1 MQYPLISEYMAAIRD
16 AHDNLDQLSHLV
28 PVMDK
33 YGEPYRSGGAFA
45 VVFRMQDEQTGKCY
59 ALKCFTEEQEGR
71 AEAYRQI
78 AEELEFVD
86 SSYVTSVKYLENE
99 LFVDSSCD
107 DDEFPVLLMDWVE
120 GDTMEAYI
128 AAHHG
133 DSHAMSMLCYRFCKL
148 AAWLSSQ
155 PFAHGDIKP
164 DNIMV
169 RPDGTL
175 TLVDY
180 DGMFVPAMKGQP
192 SPTIGTKDFSHPL
205 RTINDFDETIDDFA
219 LASIALSLK
228 AISLDA
234 SLLEQYGA
242 PDRLLFSATD
252 YLNLSTSTAFAAL
265 QSLLADED
273 MQTLLS
279 MFLLANAKKDL
290 SMCSFRLF
298 SVQKPKEEEVW
309 STEVTKEDLENVVE
323 DEFGVKY
330 SKDWKRLLRAPKEL
344 RGEYAIREG
353 VKAIGDNAFY
363 NCNKLMKKTILIA
376 CLGLV
381 SLGLQAQSISLAGE
395 WNVELGKSGSAFAKG
410 KRASQG
416 EVKRAILPGTID
428 TNHLGFAPKDT
439 METTHLTRLYAY
451 KGAAR
456 YSRTINIP
464 KDWKKKPVEL
474 FLERTRPT
482 WVYVD
487 GELVDS
493 CNFISTPQR
502 YLLPKK
508 VKPGKHLLEIVV
520 DNGRGVPDQVYGSSH
535 AYTEDT
541 QTNWNGIIGE
551 IRLEVKSE
559 ERRVKKQRS
568 ASEGKANSNVLP
580 DFAKDFHIEGAHFY
594 ANGHRI
600 FLRGK
605 HDAAVWPLTGHVEMS
620 VEGWMKYLGTCKEY
634 GINHVRFHSWCPP
647 EAAFVA
653 ADSLGIYLQPEL
665 PFWGSF
671 DKKDERLMAFLHQEG
686 ENILREYGHHPSF
699 RMMALGN
706 ELWGD
711 IDKMKEFVDD
721 FRKIA
726 PDKYYTFG
734 SNYYLGYQG
743 IKEGMDYF
751 TTCRIGGEGWGKY
764 NTHTRGSFSFADAY
778 DGGMINH
785 FHPNSTMNFDEA
797 CDKAGIP
804 IISHETG
811 QFQTY
816 PDYRE
821 MKKYTGVLHPYNFE
835 VFRRRLAAAGMLS
848 QADDF
853 HKASGLWS
861 VKLYKADIE
870 MDLRTRNMAGFQLLD
885 IQDYPGQGSAFVGIL
900 DAFMESKGITTPEEW
915 RQWCSP
921 VVPLLEMKK
930 FCFVDGEK
938 IQAKVKVANYGG
950 SSLKGKKLKWHLVA
964 ENGLFCMDDGTFS
977 TKDGEVRK
985 NVGGLM
991 AEDEGVLNIFSYDEG
1006 LVEVG
1011 ELNGVFHVQK
1021 PTKLLLTLNI
1031 EGAEARNSYELW
1043 VYPKKALEKKGIIIA
1058 RDLNQE
1064 VVKVLEKGGKVLWMP
1079 TASSHFV
1086 AADDTLSQAE
1096 NATPYT
1102 VGGLFQTDYWNY
1114 RMFKT
1119 ICENNKK
1126 KVSPGTLGI
1135 LTNPNHPIFKGFPTE
1150 MHTNWQWF
1158 PVIKESH
1165 PLVLDNFAKDYR
1177 PIVQVIDNIERNHK
1191 LGLVMEWKVG
1201 AGKLLVCMSD
1211 LEKAAK
1217 YPEGKAFYQSVID
1230 YMRSV
1235 DFNPQVEM
1243 TASDLLKTLKE
1254 EPRKVSL
1261 KELNNISQY

>member
-1 MQYPLISEYMAAIRD
+1 
-16 AHDNLDQLSHLV
+16 
-28 PVMDK
+28 
-33 YGEPYRSGGAFA
+33 
-45 VVFRMQDEQTGKCY
+45 
-59 ALKCFTEEQEGR
+59 
-71 AEAYRQI
+71 
-78 AEELEFVD
+78 
-86 SSYVTSVKYLENE
+86 
-99 LFVDSSCD
+99 
-107 DDEFPVLLMDWVE
+107 
-120 GDTMEAYI
+120 
-128 AAHHG
+128 
-133 DSHAMSMLCYRFCKL
+133 
-148 AAWLSSQ
+148 
-155 PFAHGDIKP
+155 
-164 DNIMV
+164 
-169 RPDGTL
+169 
-175 TLVDY
+175 
-180 DGMFVPAMKGQP
+180 
-192 SPTIGTKDFSHPL
+192 
-205 RTINDFDETIDDFA
+205 
-219 LASIALSLK
+219 
-228 AISLDA
+228 
-234 SLLEQYGA
+234 
-242 PDRLLFSATD
+242 
-252 YLNLSTSTAFAAL
+252 
-265 QSLLADED
+265 
-273 MQTLLS
+273 
-279 MFLLANAKKDL
+279 
-290 SMCSFRLF
+290 
-298 SVQKPKEEEVW
+298 
-309 STEVTKEDLENVVE
+309 
-323 DEFGVKY
+323 
-330 SKDWKRLLRAPKEL
+330 
-344 RGEYAIREG
+344 
-353 VKAIGDNAFY
+353 
-363 NCNKLMKKTILIA
+363 MKKSILIA

-395 WNVELGKSGSAFAKG
+395 WNVELGKSGSAFAKS
-410 KRASQG
+410 KHASQG

-456 YSRTINIP
+456 YSKTINIP

-520 DNGRGVPDQVYGSSH
+520 DNGSGVPDQVYGSSH

-559 ERRVKKQRS
+559 ERRVK
-568 ASEGKANSNVLP
+568 NSNVLP

-921 VVPLLEMKK
+921 VVPLLEVEK
-930 FCFVDGEK
+930 FCFEEGEK

-950 SSLKGKKLKWHLVA
+950 SSLYGKKLKWKIGDA
-964 ENGLFCMDDGTFS
+964 
-977 TKDGEVRK
+977 
-985 NVGGLM
+985 
-991 AEDEGVLNIFSYDEG
+991 EGVMNIFTYDEG
-1006 LVEVG
+1006 LIDVG
-1011 ELNGVFHVQK
+1011 VLDERISVDK
-1021 PTKLLLTLNI
+1021 PTKLNVSLNI
-1031 EGAEARNSYELW
+1031 EGTEARNSYELW

-1058 RDLNQE
+1058 KDLNQE
-1064 VVKVLEKGGKVLWMP
+1064 VVKVLEKGAKVLWMP
-1079 TASSHFV
+1079 T
-1086 AADDTLSQAE
+1086 D

-1135 LTNPNHPIFKGFPTE
+1135 LTNPEHPIFKGFPTE

-1165 PLVLDNFAKDYR
+1165 PLVLDNFSKDYR

-1230 YMRSV
+1230 YMRSAS
-1235 DFNPQVEM
+1235 FNPSAEITV
-1243 TASDLLKTLKE
+1243 DGLKKKLAEK
-1254 EPRKVSL
+1254 PRQVSL

>member
-1 MQYPLISEYMAAIRD
+1 MRKI
-16 AHDNLDQLSHLV
+16 V
-28 PVMDK
+28 
-33 YGEPYRSGGAFA
+33 
-45 VVFRMQDEQTGKCY
+45 
-59 ALKCFTEEQEGR
+59 
-71 AEAYRQI
+71 
-78 AEELEFVD
+78 
-86 SSYVTSVKYLENE
+86 
-99 LFVDSSCD
+99 
-107 DDEFPVLLMDWVE
+107 
-120 GDTMEAYI
+120 
-128 AAHHG
+128 
-133 DSHAMSMLCYRFCKL
+133 
-148 AAWLSSQ
+148 
-155 PFAHGDIKP
+155 
-164 DNIMV
+164 
-169 RPDGTL
+169 
-175 TLVDY
+175 
-180 DGMFVPAMKGQP
+180 
-192 SPTIGTKDFSHPL
+192 
-205 RTINDFDETIDDFA
+205 
-219 LASIALSLK
+219 
-228 AISLDA
+228 
-234 SLLEQYGA
+234 
-242 PDRLLFSATD
+242 
-252 YLNLSTSTAFAAL
+252 
-265 QSLLADED
+265 
-273 MQTLLS
+273 
-279 MFLLANAKKDL
+279 
-290 SMCSFRLF
+290 
-298 SVQKPKEEEVW
+298 
-309 STEVTKEDLENVVE
+309 
-323 DEFGVKY
+323 
-330 SKDWKRLLRAPKEL
+330 
-344 RGEYAIREG
+344 
-353 VKAIGDNAFY
+353 
-363 NCNKLMKKTILIA
+363 LIA
-376 CLGLV
+376 
-381 SLGLQAQSISLAGE
+381 SLGLMSLSMQAQSISLAGE
-395 WNVELGKSGSAFAKG
+395 WQVELGESKSAFAKG
-410 KRASQG
+410 KRMVTDA
-416 EVKRAILPGTID
+416 VKRAILPGTID

-439 METTHLTRLYAY
+439 VETTHLTRLYAY

-464 KDWKKKPVEL
+464 KDWKKPVEL

-508 VKPGKHLLEIVV
+508 VKPGKHFLEIVV
-520 DNGRGVPDQVYGSSH
+520 DNGRGVPEQVYGSSH

-541 QTNWNGIIGE
+541 QTNWNGIIGRIE
-551 IRLEVKSE
+551 LQLASFTDCKSTE
-559 ERRVKKQRS
+559 TLAGAISSRS
-568 ASEGKANSNVLP
+568 VVSPSALQMP
-580 DFAKDFHIEGAHFY
+580 DFAKDFHIKGAHFY

-797 CDKAGIP
+797 CDSCAKPQSWQKPDASRKQAAGIP

-900 DAFMESKGITTPEEW
+900 DAFMESKGITMPEEW

-930 FCFVDGEK
+930 FCFEDGEK
-938 IQAKVKVANYGG
+938 ILAKVKVANYGG
-950 SSLKGKKLKWHLVA
+950 SSLYGKKLKWKIGDA
-964 ENGLFCMDDGTFS
+964 
-977 TKDGEVRK
+977 
-985 NVGGLM
+985 
-991 AEDEGVLNIFSYDEG
+991 EGVMNIFTYDEG
-1006 LVEVG
+1006 LIDVG
-1011 ELNGVFHVQK
+1011 VLDEEISVDK
-1021 PTKLLLTLNI
+1021 PTKLSVSLNI
-1031 EGAEARNSYELW
+1031 EGTEARNSYELW
-1043 VYPKKALEKKGIIIA
+1043 AYPKKALEKKGVIIA
-1058 RDLNQE
+1058 RDLDQE
-1064 VVKVLEKGGKVLWMP
+1064 VVKALKKGGKVLWMP

-1086 AADDTLSQAE
+1086 AADDTLSQAD

-1135 LTNPNHPIFKGFPTE
+1135 LTNPEHPIFKGFPTE

-1211 LEKAAK
+1211 LEKAAQ

-1230 YMRSV
+1230 YMRSA
-1235 DFNPQVEM
+1235 DFNPSAEITVDE
-1243 TASDLLKTLKE
+1243 LKKKLAEK
-1254 EPRKVSL
+1254 PHQVSL

>member
-1 MQYPLISEYMAAIRD
+1 MRRI
-16 AHDNLDQLSHLV
+16 V
-28 PVMDK
+28 
-33 YGEPYRSGGAFA
+33 
-45 VVFRMQDEQTGKCY
+45 
-59 ALKCFTEEQEGR
+59 
-71 AEAYRQI
+71 
-78 AEELEFVD
+78 
-86 SSYVTSVKYLENE
+86 
-99 LFVDSSCD
+99 
-107 DDEFPVLLMDWVE
+107 
-120 GDTMEAYI
+120 
-128 AAHHG
+128 
-133 DSHAMSMLCYRFCKL
+133 
-148 AAWLSSQ
+148 
-155 PFAHGDIKP
+155 
-164 DNIMV
+164 
-169 RPDGTL
+169 
-175 TLVDY
+175 
-180 DGMFVPAMKGQP
+180 
-192 SPTIGTKDFSHPL
+192 
-205 RTINDFDETIDDFA
+205 
-219 LASIALSLK
+219 
-228 AISLDA
+228 
-234 SLLEQYGA
+234 
-242 PDRLLFSATD
+242 
-252 YLNLSTSTAFAAL
+252 
-265 QSLLADED
+265 
-273 MQTLLS
+273 
-279 MFLLANAKKDL
+279 
-290 SMCSFRLF
+290 
-298 SVQKPKEEEVW
+298 
-309 STEVTKEDLENVVE
+309 
-323 DEFGVKY
+323 
-330 SKDWKRLLRAPKEL
+330 
-344 RGEYAIREG
+344 
-353 VKAIGDNAFY
+353 
-363 NCNKLMKKTILIA
+363 LIA
-376 CLGLV
+376 
-381 SLGLQAQSISLAGE
+381 SLGLMSLSMQAQSISLAGE
-395 WNVELGKSGSAFAKG
+395 WQVELGESKSAFARG
-410 KRASQG
+410 KRVVTDAA
-416 EVKRAILPGTID
+416 KRAILPGTID

-464 KDWKKKPVEL
+464 KNWKKKPVEL

-520 DNGRGVPDQVYGSSH
+520 DNGKGVPDQVYGSSH

-541 QTNWNGIIGE
+541 QTNWNGIIGRIE
-551 IRLEVKSE
+551 LQLASSIEMQAGAIPS
-559 ERRVKKQRS
+559 RS
-568 ASEGKANSNVLP
+568 VASSTALQMP

-594 ANGHRI
+594 ANGHRV

-751 TTCRIGGEGWGKY
+751 TTCRIGGEEWGKY

-835 VFRRRLAAAGMLS
+835 VFRRRLAAVGMLS

-921 VVPLLEMKK
+921 VVPLLEMEK
-930 FCFVDGEK
+930 FCFEDGEK

-950 SSLKGKKLKWHLVA
+950 SSLYGKKLKWKIGDA
-964 ENGLFCMDDGTFS
+964 
-977 TKDGEVRK
+977 
-985 NVGGLM
+985 
-991 AEDEGVLNIFSYDEG
+991 EGVMNIFTYDEG
-1006 LVEVG
+1006 LIDVG
-1011 ELNGVFHVQK
+1011 ILDEEISVDK

-1031 EGAEARNSYELW
+1031 EGTEARNSYELW
-1043 VYPKKALEKKGIIIA
+1043 VYPKKALEKKGVIIA
-1058 RDLNQE
+1058 KNLNQE
-1064 VVKVLEKGGKVLWMP
+1064 VVKALEKGGKVLWMP
-1079 TASSHFV
+1079 T
-1086 AADDTLSQAE
+1086 D

-1119 ICENNKK
+1119 ICANNKK

-1135 LTNPNHPIFKGFPTE
+1135 LTNPKHPIFKGFPTE

-1191 LGLVMEWKVG
+1191 LVLVMEWKVG

-1211 LEKAAK
+1211 LEKAAQ

-1230 YMRSV
+1230 YMRSA
-1235 DFNPQVEM
+1235 DFNPSSEISVDELKKKLVE
-1243 TASDLLKTLKE
+1243 K
-1254 EPRKVSL
+1254 PRQVSL

>member
-1 MQYPLISEYMAAIRD
+1 
-16 AHDNLDQLSHLV
+16 
-28 PVMDK
+28 
-33 YGEPYRSGGAFA
+33 
-45 VVFRMQDEQTGKCY
+45 
-59 ALKCFTEEQEGR
+59 
-71 AEAYRQI
+71 
-78 AEELEFVD
+78 
-86 SSYVTSVKYLENE
+86 
-99 LFVDSSCD
+99 
-107 DDEFPVLLMDWVE
+107 
-120 GDTMEAYI
+120 
-128 AAHHG
+128 
-133 DSHAMSMLCYRFCKL
+133 
-148 AAWLSSQ
+148 
-155 PFAHGDIKP
+155 
-164 DNIMV
+164 
-169 RPDGTL
+169 
-175 TLVDY
+175 
-180 DGMFVPAMKGQP
+180 
-192 SPTIGTKDFSHPL
+192 
-205 RTINDFDETIDDFA
+205 
-219 LASIALSLK
+219 
-228 AISLDA
+228 
-234 SLLEQYGA
+234 
-242 PDRLLFSATD
+242 
-252 YLNLSTSTAFAAL
+252 
-265 QSLLADED
+265 
-273 MQTLLS
+273 
-279 MFLLANAKKDL
+279 
-290 SMCSFRLF
+290 
-298 SVQKPKEEEVW
+298 
-309 STEVTKEDLENVVE
+309 
-323 DEFGVKY
+323 
-330 SKDWKRLLRAPKEL
+330 
-344 RGEYAIREG
+344 
-353 VKAIGDNAFY
+353 
-363 NCNKLMKKTILIA
+363 MKKTILIA

-395 WNVELGKSGSAFAKG
+395 WNVELGKSGSAFAKS

-428 TNHLGFAPKDT
+428 TNHLGFATKDT

-559 ERRVKKQRS
+559 ERGVKKQRS
-568 ASEGKANSNVLP
+568 VSEGKANSNVLP
-580 DFAKDFHIEGAHFY
+580 DFAKDFHIEGTHFY

-605 HDAAVWPLTGHVEMS
+605 HDAAVCSLTGHVEMS

-930 FCFVDGEK
+930 FCFEDGEK

-950 SSLKGKKLKWHLVA
+950 SSLYGKKLKWKIGDA
-964 ENGLFCMDDGTFS
+964 
-977 TKDGEVRK
+977 
-985 NVGGLM
+985 
-991 AEDEGVLNIFSYDEG
+991 EGVMNIFTYDEG
-1006 LVEVG
+1006 LIDVG
-1011 ELNGVFHVQK
+1011 VLDEEISADK
-1021 PTKLLLTLNI
+1021 PTKLNVSLNI
-1031 EGAEARNSYELW
+1031 EETEARNSYEFW
-1043 VYPKKALEKKGIIIA
+1043 VYPKKALEKKGVIIA
-1058 RDLNQE
+1058 KDLNE
-1064 VVKVLEKGGKVLWMP
+1064 KVVKVLEHGGKVLWMP

-1086 AADDTLSQAE
+1086 AADDTLLQAD

-1135 LTNPNHPIFKGFPTE
+1135 LTNPEHPIFKGFPTE

-1211 LEKAAK
+1211 LVKAAK
-1217 YPEGKAFYQSVID
+1217 YPEGKAFYQSVIY
-1230 YMRSV
+1230 YMRSA
-1235 DFNPQVEM
+1235 DFNPSAEITVDE
-1243 TASDLLKTLKE
+1243 LKKKLAEK
-1254 EPRKVSL
+1254 PRQVSL

>member
-1 MQYPLISEYMAAIRD
+1 MR
-16 AHDNLDQLSHLV
+16 
-28 PVMDK
+28 
-33 YGEPYRSGGAFA
+33 
-45 VVFRMQDEQTGKCY
+45 
-59 ALKCFTEEQEGR
+59 
-71 AEAYRQI
+71 
-78 AEELEFVD
+78 
-86 SSYVTSVKYLENE
+86 
-99 LFVDSSCD
+99 
-107 DDEFPVLLMDWVE
+107 
-120 GDTMEAYI
+120 
-128 AAHHG
+128 
-133 DSHAMSMLCYRFCKL
+133 
-148 AAWLSSQ
+148 
-155 PFAHGDIKP
+155 
-164 DNIMV
+164 
-169 RPDGTL
+169 
-175 TLVDY
+175 
-180 DGMFVPAMKGQP
+180 
-192 SPTIGTKDFSHPL
+192 TK
-205 RTINDFDETIDDFA
+205 
-219 LASIALSLK
+219 
-228 AISLDA
+228 
-234 SLLEQYGA
+234 
-242 PDRLLFSATD
+242 
-252 YLNLSTSTAFAAL
+252 
-265 QSLLADED
+265 
-273 MQTLLS
+273 
-279 MFLLANAKKDL
+279 
-290 SMCSFRLF
+290 
-298 SVQKPKEEEVW
+298 
-309 STEVTKEDLENVVE
+309 
-323 DEFGVKY
+323 
-330 SKDWKRLLRAPKEL
+330 
-344 RGEYAIREG
+344 
-353 VKAIGDNAFY
+353 
-363 NCNKLMKKTILIA
+363 ILIA
-376 CLGLV
+376 CLGLI
-381 SLGLQAQSISLAGE
+381 SLGMQAQTNGVGQSLSLAGE
-395 WNVELGKSGSAFAKG
+395 WKVMLGDVK
-410 KRASQG
+410 
-416 EVKRAILPGTID
+416 EVKRAMLPGTID
-428 TNHLGFAPKDT
+428 TNHLGFAPSDT
-439 METTHLTRLYAY
+439 TETTHLTRLYAY
-451 KGAAR
+451 KGKATYFR
-456 YSRTINIP
+456 IIEIP
-464 KDWKKKPVEL
+464 RQWKKGAVEL
-474 FLERTRPT
+474 FLERTKPT
-482 WVYVD
+482 WVYLD
-487 GELVDS
+487 GKLVDS

-502 YLLPKK
+502 YILPKMK
-508 VKPGKHLLEIVV
+508 SGKHQLEIVV
-520 DNGRGVPDQVYGSSH
+520 DNSRGVPEQVYGSSH

-551 IRLEVKSE
+551 ILLEVKSE
-559 ERRVKKQRS
+559 ERRADKVK
-568 ASEGKANSNVLP
+568 SEERRVKNSNVISPASVQTYTGTVLP
-580 DFAKDFHIEGAHFY
+580 CFKDFHIEGAHFY
-594 ANGHRI
+594 ANGHPV

-605 HDAAVWPLTGHVEMS
+605 HDAAVWSLTGHVDMT

-671 DKKDERLMAFLHQEG
+671 DDKDETLMKFLHQEG

-711 IDKMKEFVDD
+711 IGKMKEFVDD

-821 MKKYTGVLHPYNFE
+821 IKKYTGVLHPYNFE

-921 VVPLLEMKK
+921 VVPLLEMEK
-930 FCFVDGEK
+930 FCFEDGEK

-950 SSLKGKKLKWHLVA
+950 TSLYGKKLMWKIGDA
-964 ENGLFCMDDGTFS
+964 
-977 TKDGEVRK
+977 
-985 NVGGLM
+985 
-991 AEDEGVLNIFSYDEG
+991 EGVMNIFTYDEG
-1006 LVEVG
+1006 LIDVG
-1011 ELNGVFHVQK
+1011 ILDEEISADKPAKLNVS
-1021 PTKLLLTLNI
+1021 LNI
-1031 EGAEARNSYELW
+1031 EGTEARNSYELW

-1079 TASSHFV
+1079 DS
-1086 AADDTLSQAE
+1086 L
-1096 NATPYT
+1096 PYT

-1126 KVSPGTLGI
+1126 KASPGTLGI
-1135 LTNPNHPIFKGFPTE
+1135 LTNPEHPIFKGFPTE

-1177 PIVQVIDNIERNHK
+1177 PVVQVIDNIERNHK

-1211 LEKAAK
+1211 LEKASK

-1230 YMRSV
+1230 YMRSA
-1235 DFNPQVEM
+1235 DFNPSAEITVDE
-1243 TASDLLKTLKE
+1243 LKQKLAEK
-1254 EPRKVSL
+1254 PHQVSL

>member
-1 MQYPLISEYMAAIRD
+1 MRRI
-16 AHDNLDQLSHLV
+16 
-28 PVMDK
+28 
-33 YGEPYRSGGAFA
+33 
-45 VVFRMQDEQTGKCY
+45 VF
-59 ALKCFTEEQEGR
+59 
-71 AEAYRQI
+71 I
-78 AEELEFVD
+78 A
-86 SSYVTSVKYLENE
+86 
-99 LFVDSSCD
+99 
-107 DDEFPVLLMDWVE
+107 
-120 GDTMEAYI
+120 
-128 AAHHG
+128 
-133 DSHAMSMLCYRFCKL
+133 
-148 AAWLSSQ
+148 
-155 PFAHGDIKP
+155 
-164 DNIMV
+164 
-169 RPDGTL
+169 
-175 TLVDY
+175 
-180 DGMFVPAMKGQP
+180 
-192 SPTIGTKDFSHPL
+192 
-205 RTINDFDETIDDFA
+205 
-219 LASIALSLK
+219 
-228 AISLDA
+228 
-234 SLLEQYGA
+234 
-242 PDRLLFSATD
+242 
-252 YLNLSTSTAFAAL
+252 
-265 QSLLADED
+265 
-273 MQTLLS
+273 
-279 MFLLANAKKDL
+279 
-290 SMCSFRLF
+290 
-298 SVQKPKEEEVW
+298 
-309 STEVTKEDLENVVE
+309 
-323 DEFGVKY
+323 
-330 SKDWKRLLRAPKEL
+330 
-344 RGEYAIREG
+344 
-353 VKAIGDNAFY
+353 
-363 NCNKLMKKTILIA
+363 
-376 CLGLV
+376 
-381 SLGLQAQSISLAGE
+381 SLGLMSLSMQAQSISLAGE
-395 WNVELGKSGSAFAKG
+395 WQVELGESKSAFAKG
-410 KRASQG
+410 KRMVTDAA
-416 EVKRAILPGTID
+416 KRAILPGTID

-464 KDWKKKPVEL
+464 KNWKKKPVEL

-520 DNGRGVPDQVYGSSH
+520 DNGRGVPEQVYGSSH

-541 QTNWNGIIGE
+541 QTNWNGIIGRIE
-551 IRLEVKSE
+551 LQLASSVEG
-559 ERRVKKQRS
+559 RS
-568 ASEGKANSNVLP
+568 AEIPAGVIPSRSVASPTTLQMP
-580 DFAKDFHIEGAHFY
+580 DFAKDFHIEGAHFF

-605 HDAAVWPLTGHVEMS
+605 HDAAVWPLTGHVDMS
-620 VEGWMKYLGTCKEY
+620 VEGWMKYLGTCKGY

-734 SNYYLGYQG
+734 SNYYLGYLG

-751 TTCRIGGEGWGKY
+751 TTCRIGGEEWGKY

-921 VVPLLEMKK
+921 VVPLLEVEK
-930 FCFVDGEK
+930 FCFEDGEK

-950 SSLKGKKLKWHLVA
+950 SSLYGKKLKWKIGDA
-964 ENGLFCMDDGTFS
+964 
-977 TKDGEVRK
+977 
-985 NVGGLM
+985 
-991 AEDEGVLNIFSYDEG
+991 EGVMNIFTYDEG
-1006 LVEVG
+1006 LVDVG
-1011 ELNGVFHVQK
+1011 VLDEAISVDE
-1021 PTKLLLTLNI
+1021 PTKLLFTLNI
-1031 EGAEARNSYELW
+1031 EGTEARNSYELW
-1043 VYPKKALEKKGIIIA
+1043 IYPKKALEKKGVIIA
-1058 RDLNQE
+1058 KDLNQE

-1079 TASSHFV
+1079 T
-1086 AADDTLSQAE
+1086 D

-1135 LTNPNHPIFKGFPTE
+1135 LTNPEHPIFKGFPTE

-1211 LEKAAK
+1211 LEKAAQ

-1230 YMRSV
+1230 YMRSA
-1235 DFNPQVEM
+1235 DFNPFSEITVDE
-1243 TASDLLKTLKE
+1243 LKKKLAEK
-1254 EPRKVSL
+1254 PRQVSL

>member
-1 MQYPLISEYMAAIRD
+1 
-16 AHDNLDQLSHLV
+16 
-28 PVMDK
+28 
-33 YGEPYRSGGAFA
+33 
-45 VVFRMQDEQTGKCY
+45 
-59 ALKCFTEEQEGR
+59 
-71 AEAYRQI
+71 
-78 AEELEFVD
+78 
-86 SSYVTSVKYLENE
+86 
-99 LFVDSSCD
+99 
-107 DDEFPVLLMDWVE
+107 
-120 GDTMEAYI
+120 
-128 AAHHG
+128 
-133 DSHAMSMLCYRFCKL
+133 
-148 AAWLSSQ
+148 
-155 PFAHGDIKP
+155 
-164 DNIMV
+164 
-169 RPDGTL
+169 
-175 TLVDY
+175 
-180 DGMFVPAMKGQP
+180 
-192 SPTIGTKDFSHPL
+192 
-205 RTINDFDETIDDFA
+205 
-219 LASIALSLK
+219 
-228 AISLDA
+228 
-234 SLLEQYGA
+234 
-242 PDRLLFSATD
+242 
-252 YLNLSTSTAFAAL
+252 
-265 QSLLADED
+265 
-273 MQTLLS
+273 
-279 MFLLANAKKDL
+279 
-290 SMCSFRLF
+290 
-298 SVQKPKEEEVW
+298 
-309 STEVTKEDLENVVE
+309 
-323 DEFGVKY
+323 
-330 SKDWKRLLRAPKEL
+330 
-344 RGEYAIREG
+344 
-353 VKAIGDNAFY
+353 
-363 NCNKLMKKTILIA
+363 MKKSILIV
-376 CLGLV
+376 CLGLM

-395 WNVELGKSGSAFAKG
+395 WNVELGKSGSAFAKS

-464 KDWKKKPVEL
+464 KDWKKKSVEL
-474 FLERTRPT
+474 FLERTRPA

-520 DNGRGVPDQVYGSSH
+520 DNGKGVPDQVYGSSH

-541 QTNWNGIIGE
+541 QTNWNGIIGRIE
-551 IRLEVKSE
+551 LQLASSVESKYAETLTGAIPS
-559 ERRVKKQRS
+559 RS
-568 ASEGKANSNVLP
+568 VASPSALQMP

-620 VEGWMKYLGTCKEY
+620 VEGWMKYFGTCKEY

-821 MKKYTGVLHPYNFE
+821 IKKYTGVLHPYNFE

-848 QADDF
+848 QADNF

-930 FCFVDGEK
+930 FCFEDGEK

-950 SSLKGKKLKWHLVA
+950 TSLYGKKLMWKIGDA
-964 ENGLFCMDDGTFS
+964 
-977 TKDGEVRK
+977 
-985 NVGGLM
+985 
-991 AEDEGVLNIFSYDEG
+991 EGVMNIFTYDEG
-1006 LVEVG
+1006 LIDVG
-1011 ELNGVFHVQK
+1011 ILDEEISADKPAKLNVS
-1021 PTKLLLTLNI
+1021 LNI
-1031 EGAEARNSYELW
+1031 EGTEARNSYELW

-1079 TASSHFV
+1079 DS
-1086 AADDTLSQAE
+1086 L
-1096 NATPYT
+1096 PYT

-1135 LTNPNHPIFKGFPTE
+1135 LTNPEHPIFKGFPTE

-1230 YMRSV
+1230 YMRSA
-1235 DFNPQVEM
+1235 DFNPSAEITVDE
-1243 TASDLLKTLKE
+1243 LKKKLAEK
-1254 EPRKVSL
+1254 PRQVSL

>member
-1 MQYPLISEYMAAIRD
+1 
-16 AHDNLDQLSHLV
+16 
-28 PVMDK
+28 
-33 YGEPYRSGGAFA
+33 
-45 VVFRMQDEQTGKCY
+45 
-59 ALKCFTEEQEGR
+59 
-71 AEAYRQI
+71 
-78 AEELEFVD
+78 
-86 SSYVTSVKYLENE
+86 
-99 LFVDSSCD
+99 
-107 DDEFPVLLMDWVE
+107 
-120 GDTMEAYI
+120 
-128 AAHHG
+128 
-133 DSHAMSMLCYRFCKL
+133 
-148 AAWLSSQ
+148 
-155 PFAHGDIKP
+155 
-164 DNIMV
+164 
-169 RPDGTL
+169 
-175 TLVDY
+175 
-180 DGMFVPAMKGQP
+180 
-192 SPTIGTKDFSHPL
+192 
-205 RTINDFDETIDDFA
+205 
-219 LASIALSLK
+219 
-228 AISLDA
+228 
-234 SLLEQYGA
+234 
-242 PDRLLFSATD
+242 
-252 YLNLSTSTAFAAL
+252 
-265 QSLLADED
+265 
-273 MQTLLS
+273 
-279 MFLLANAKKDL
+279 
-290 SMCSFRLF
+290 
-298 SVQKPKEEEVW
+298 
-309 STEVTKEDLENVVE
+309 
-323 DEFGVKY
+323 
-330 SKDWKRLLRAPKEL
+330 
-344 RGEYAIREG
+344 
-353 VKAIGDNAFY
+353 
-363 NCNKLMKKTILIA
+363 MKKTILIA

-395 WNVELGKSGSAFAKG
+395 WNVELGKSGSAFAKS

-464 KDWKKKPVEL
+464 KNWKKKPVEL

-520 DNGRGVPDQVYGSSH
+520 DNGKGVPDQVYGSSH

-541 QTNWNGIIGE
+541 QTNWNGIIGRIE
-551 IRLEVKSE
+551 LQLASSIEMQAGAIPS
-559 ERRVKKQRS
+559 RS
-568 ASEGKANSNVLP
+568 VASSTALQMP

-594 ANGHRI
+594 ANGHRV

-751 TTCRIGGEGWGKY
+751 TTCRIGGEEWGKY

-835 VFRRRLAAAGMLS
+835 VFRRRLAAVGMLS

-921 VVPLLEMKK
+921 VVPLLEMEK
-930 FCFVDGEK
+930 FCFEDGEK

-950 SSLKGKKLKWHLVA
+950 SSLYGKKLKWKIGDA
-964 ENGLFCMDDGTFS
+964 
-977 TKDGEVRK
+977 
-985 NVGGLM
+985 
-991 AEDEGVLNIFSYDEG
+991 EGVMNIFTYDEG
-1006 LVEVG
+1006 LIDVG
-1011 ELNGVFHVQK
+1011 ILDEEISVDK

-1031 EGAEARNSYELW
+1031 EGTEARNSYELW
-1043 VYPKKALEKKGIIIA
+1043 VYPKKALEKKGVIIA
-1058 RDLNQE
+1058 KNLNQE
-1064 VVKVLEKGGKVLWMP
+1064 VVKALEKGGKVLWMP
-1079 TASSHFV
+1079 T
-1086 AADDTLSQAE
+1086 D

-1135 LTNPNHPIFKGFPTE
+1135 LTNPEHPIFKGFPTE

-1158 PVIKESH
+1158 PVVKESH

-1230 YMRSV
+1230 YMRSA
-1235 DFNPQVEM
+1235 DFNPSSEISVDELKKKLVE
-1243 TASDLLKTLKE
+1243 K
-1254 EPRKVSL
+1254 PRQVSL

>member
-1 MQYPLISEYMAAIRD
+1 
-16 AHDNLDQLSHLV
+16 
-28 PVMDK
+28 
-33 YGEPYRSGGAFA
+33 
-45 VVFRMQDEQTGKCY
+45 
-59 ALKCFTEEQEGR
+59 
-71 AEAYRQI
+71 
-78 AEELEFVD
+78 
-86 SSYVTSVKYLENE
+86 
-99 LFVDSSCD
+99 
-107 DDEFPVLLMDWVE
+107 
-120 GDTMEAYI
+120 
-128 AAHHG
+128 
-133 DSHAMSMLCYRFCKL
+133 
-148 AAWLSSQ
+148 
-155 PFAHGDIKP
+155 
-164 DNIMV
+164 
-169 RPDGTL
+169 
-175 TLVDY
+175 
-180 DGMFVPAMKGQP
+180 
-192 SPTIGTKDFSHPL
+192 
-205 RTINDFDETIDDFA
+205 
-219 LASIALSLK
+219 
-228 AISLDA
+228 
-234 SLLEQYGA
+234 
-242 PDRLLFSATD
+242 
-252 YLNLSTSTAFAAL
+252 
-265 QSLLADED
+265 
-273 MQTLLS
+273 
-279 MFLLANAKKDL
+279 
-290 SMCSFRLF
+290 
-298 SVQKPKEEEVW
+298 
-309 STEVTKEDLENVVE
+309 
-323 DEFGVKY
+323 
-330 SKDWKRLLRAPKEL
+330 
-344 RGEYAIREG
+344 
-353 VKAIGDNAFY
+353 
-363 NCNKLMKKTILIA
+363 MKKTILIA

-395 WNVELGKSGSAFAKG
+395 WNVELGKSGSAFAKS

-428 TNHLGFAPKDT
+428 TNRLGFAPKDT

-541 QTNWNGIIGE
+541 QTNWNGIIGRIE
-551 IRLEVKSE
+551 LQLASFTDCKSTE
-559 ERRVKKQRS
+559 TLAGAISSRS
-568 ASEGKANSNVLP
+568 VVPLAGAVPSSSVASPSALQMP

-620 VEGWMKYLGTCKEY
+620 VEGWMKYLGTCKKY

-930 FCFVDGEK
+930 FCFEDGEK

-950 SSLKGKKLKWHLVA
+950 TSLYGKKLMWKIGDA
-964 ENGLFCMDDGTFS
+964 
-977 TKDGEVRK
+977 
-985 NVGGLM
+985 
-991 AEDEGVLNIFSYDEG
+991 EGVMNIFTYDEG
-1006 LVEVG
+1006 LIDVG
-1011 ELNGVFHVQK
+1011 ILDEEISADKPAKLNVS
-1021 PTKLLLTLNI
+1021 LNI
-1031 EGAEARNSYELW
+1031 EGTEARNSYELW

-1079 TASSHFV
+1079 DS
-1086 AADDTLSQAE
+1086 L
-1096 NATPYT
+1096 PYT

-1135 LTNPNHPIFKGFPTE
+1135 LTNPEHPIFKGFPTE

-1230 YMRSV
+1230 YMRSA
-1235 DFNPQVEM
+1235 DFNPSAEITVDE
-1243 TASDLLKTLKE
+1243 LKKKLAEK
-1254 EPRKVSL
+1254 PRQVSL

>member
-1 MQYPLISEYMAAIRD
+1 
-16 AHDNLDQLSHLV
+16 
-28 PVMDK
+28 
-33 YGEPYRSGGAFA
+33 
-45 VVFRMQDEQTGKCY
+45 
-59 ALKCFTEEQEGR
+59 
-71 AEAYRQI
+71 
-78 AEELEFVD
+78 
-86 SSYVTSVKYLENE
+86 
-99 LFVDSSCD
+99 
-107 DDEFPVLLMDWVE
+107 
-120 GDTMEAYI
+120 
-128 AAHHG
+128 
-133 DSHAMSMLCYRFCKL
+133 
-148 AAWLSSQ
+148 
-155 PFAHGDIKP
+155 
-164 DNIMV
+164 
-169 RPDGTL
+169 
-175 TLVDY
+175 
-180 DGMFVPAMKGQP
+180 
-192 SPTIGTKDFSHPL
+192 
-205 RTINDFDETIDDFA
+205 
-219 LASIALSLK
+219 
-228 AISLDA
+228 
-234 SLLEQYGA
+234 
-242 PDRLLFSATD
+242 
-252 YLNLSTSTAFAAL
+252 
-265 QSLLADED
+265 
-273 MQTLLS
+273 
-279 MFLLANAKKDL
+279 
-290 SMCSFRLF
+290 
-298 SVQKPKEEEVW
+298 
-309 STEVTKEDLENVVE
+309 
-323 DEFGVKY
+323 
-330 SKDWKRLLRAPKEL
+330 
-344 RGEYAIREG
+344 
-353 VKAIGDNAFY
+353 
-363 NCNKLMKKTILIA
+363 MKKSILIA

-395 WNVELGKSGSAFAKG
+395 WNVELGKSGSAFAKS

-416 EVKRAILPGTID
+416 EEKRAILPGTID

-493 CNFISTPQR
+493 CSFISTPQR

-508 VKPGKHLLEIVV
+508 VKRGKHLLEIVV
-520 DNGRGVPDQVYGSSH
+520 DNGRGVPEQVYGSSH

-541 QTNWNGIIGE
+541 QTNWNGIIGRIE
-551 IRLEVKSE
+551 LQLASSVESKSAE
-559 ERRVKKQRS
+559 TLTGAIPSRS
-568 ASEGKANSNVLP
+568 VASPSALQMP
-580 DFAKDFHIEGAHFY
+580 DFAKDFHIKGAHFY

-821 MKKYTGVLHPYNFE
+821 IKKYTGVLHPYNFE

-930 FCFVDGEK
+930 FCFEDGEK

-950 SSLKGKKLKWHLVA
+950 TSLYGKKLMWKIGDA
-964 ENGLFCMDDGTFS
+964 
-977 TKDGEVRK
+977 
-985 NVGGLM
+985 
-991 AEDEGVLNIFSYDEG
+991 EGVMNIFTYDEG
-1006 LVEVG
+1006 LIDVG
-1011 ELNGVFHVQK
+1011 ILDEEISADKPAKLNVS
-1021 PTKLLLTLNI
+1021 LNI
-1031 EGAEARNSYELW
+1031 EGTEARNSYELW

-1079 TASSHFV
+1079 DS
-1086 AADDTLSQAE
+1086 L
-1096 NATPYT
+1096 PYT

-1135 LTNPNHPIFKGFPTE
+1135 LTNPEHPIFKEFPTE

-1165 PLVLDNFAKDYR
+1165 PLLLDNFAKDYR

-1211 LEKAAK
+1211 LEKASK

-1230 YMRSV
+1230 YMRSA
-1235 DFNPQVEM
+1235 DFNPSAEITVDE
-1243 TASDLLKTLKE
+1243 LKKKLAEK
-1254 EPRKVSL
+1254 PRQVSL

>member
-1 MQYPLISEYMAAIRD
+1 
-16 AHDNLDQLSHLV
+16 
-28 PVMDK
+28 
-33 YGEPYRSGGAFA
+33 
-45 VVFRMQDEQTGKCY
+45 
-59 ALKCFTEEQEGR
+59 
-71 AEAYRQI
+71 
-78 AEELEFVD
+78 
-86 SSYVTSVKYLENE
+86 
-99 LFVDSSCD
+99 
-107 DDEFPVLLMDWVE
+107 
-120 GDTMEAYI
+120 
-128 AAHHG
+128 
-133 DSHAMSMLCYRFCKL
+133 
-148 AAWLSSQ
+148 
-155 PFAHGDIKP
+155 
-164 DNIMV
+164 
-169 RPDGTL
+169 
-175 TLVDY
+175 
-180 DGMFVPAMKGQP
+180 
-192 SPTIGTKDFSHPL
+192 
-205 RTINDFDETIDDFA
+205 
-219 LASIALSLK
+219 
-228 AISLDA
+228 
-234 SLLEQYGA
+234 
-242 PDRLLFSATD
+242 
-252 YLNLSTSTAFAAL
+252 
-265 QSLLADED
+265 
-273 MQTLLS
+273 
-279 MFLLANAKKDL
+279 
-290 SMCSFRLF
+290 
-298 SVQKPKEEEVW
+298 
-309 STEVTKEDLENVVE
+309 
-323 DEFGVKY
+323 
-330 SKDWKRLLRAPKEL
+330 
-344 RGEYAIREG
+344 
-353 VKAIGDNAFY
+353 
-363 NCNKLMKKTILIA
+363 MKKTILIA

-395 WNVELGKSGSAFAKG
+395 WNVELGKSGSAFAKS
-410 KRASQG
+410 KRVSQG
-416 EVKRAILPGTID
+416 EVNRAILPGTID

-541 QTNWNGIIGE
+541 QTNWNGIIGRIE
-551 IRLEVKSE
+551 LLFASSTNCKSTEMLAGAISIRSVVPLAGAIPSCSVASP
-559 ERRVKKQRS
+559 S
-568 ASEGKANSNVLP
+568 ALQMP

-821 MKKYTGVLHPYNFE
+821 MKKYTGVLHPYNLE

-900 DAFMESKGITTPEEW
+900 DAFMESKGITTSEEW

-930 FCFVDGEK
+930 FCFEDGEK

-950 SSLKGKKLKWHLVA
+950 TSLYGKKLMWKIGDA
-964 ENGLFCMDDGTFS
+964 
-977 TKDGEVRK
+977 
-985 NVGGLM
+985 
-991 AEDEGVLNIFSYDEG
+991 EGVMNIFTYDEG
-1006 LVEVG
+1006 LIDVG
-1011 ELNGVFHVQK
+1011 ILDEEISADKPAKLNVS
-1021 PTKLLLTLNI
+1021 LNI
-1031 EGAEARNSYELW
+1031 EGTEARNSYELW

-1079 TASSHFV
+1079 DS
-1086 AADDTLSQAE
+1086 L
-1096 NATPYT
+1096 PYT

-1135 LTNPNHPIFKGFPTE
+1135 LTNPEHPIFKGFPTE

-1211 LEKAAK
+1211 LEKASK

-1230 YMRSV
+1230 YMRSA
-1235 DFNPQVEM
+1235 DFNPSVEI
-1243 TASDLLKTLKE
+1243 TVDELKKKLAEK
-1254 EPRKVSL
+1254 PRQVSL

>member
-1 MQYPLISEYMAAIRD
+1 M
-16 AHDNLDQLSHLV
+16 
-28 PVMDK
+28 
-33 YGEPYRSGGAFA
+33 
-45 VVFRMQDEQTGKCY
+45 
-59 ALKCFTEEQEGR
+59 
-71 AEAYRQI
+71 
-78 AEELEFVD
+78 
-86 SSYVTSVKYLENE
+86 
-99 LFVDSSCD
+99 
-107 DDEFPVLLMDWVE
+107 
-120 GDTMEAYI
+120 
-128 AAHHG
+128 
-133 DSHAMSMLCYRFCKL
+133 
-148 AAWLSSQ
+148 
-155 PFAHGDIKP
+155 
-164 DNIMV
+164 
-169 RPDGTL
+169 
-175 TLVDY
+175 
-180 DGMFVPAMKGQP
+180 
-192 SPTIGTKDFSHPL
+192 
-205 RTINDFDETIDDFA
+205 
-219 LASIALSLK
+219 
-228 AISLDA
+228 
-234 SLLEQYGA
+234 
-242 PDRLLFSATD
+242 
-252 YLNLSTSTAFAAL
+252 
-265 QSLLADED
+265 
-273 MQTLLS
+273 
-279 MFLLANAKKDL
+279 
-290 SMCSFRLF
+290 
-298 SVQKPKEEEVW
+298 
-309 STEVTKEDLENVVE
+309 
-323 DEFGVKY
+323 
-330 SKDWKRLLRAPKEL
+330 
-344 RGEYAIREG
+344 
-353 VKAIGDNAFY
+353 
-363 NCNKLMKKTILIA
+363 
-376 CLGLV
+376 
-381 SLGLQAQSISLAGE
+381 
-395 WNVELGKSGSAFAKG
+395 
-410 KRASQG
+410 
-416 EVKRAILPGTID
+416 
-428 TNHLGFAPKDT
+428 
-439 METTHLTRLYAY
+439 
-451 KGAAR
+451 
-456 YSRTINIP
+456 
-464 KDWKKKPVEL
+464 EL
-474 FLERTRPT
+474 FLERTKPT
-482 WVYVD
+482 WVYLD
-487 GELVDS
+487 GKLVDS

-502 YLLPKK
+502 YILPKMK
-508 VKPGKHLLEIVV
+508 SGKHQLEIVV
-520 DNGRGVPDQVYGSSH
+520 DNSRGVPEQVYGSSH

-551 IRLEVKSE
+551 ILLEVKSE
-559 ERRVKKQRS
+559 ERRVK
-568 ASEGKANSNVLP
+568 NSNVISPASVQTYTGTVLP
-580 DFAKDFHIEGAHFY
+580 CFKDFHIEGAHFY
-594 ANGHRI
+594 ANGHPV

-605 HDAAVWPLTGHVEMS
+605 HDAAVWSLTGHVDMT

-671 DKKDERLMAFLHQEG
+671 DDKDETLMKFLHQEG

-706 ELWGD
+706 ELWGS

-743 IKEGMDYF
+743 VKEEMDYF

-785 FHPNSTMNFDEA
+785 FHPNTSMNFDEA
-797 CDKAGIP
+797 CDKWASPQPWQKKDGKAGIP

-811 QFQTY
+811 PFQTY
-816 PDYRE
+816 PDFRE
-821 MKKYTGVLHPYNFE
+821 IKKYTGVLYPYNFE
-835 VFRRRLAAAGMLS
+835 IFRRRLAAAGMLS

-870 MDLRTRNMAGFQLLD
+870 MDLRTKNMAGFQLLD

-921 VVPLLEMKK
+921 VVPLLEVEK
-930 FCFVDGEK
+930 FCFEDGEK

-950 SSLKGKKLKWHLVA
+950 SSLYGKKLKWKIGDA
-964 ENGLFCMDDGTFS
+964 
-977 TKDGEVRK
+977 
-985 NVGGLM
+985 
-991 AEDEGVLNIFSYDEG
+991 EGVMNIFTYDEG
-1006 LVEVG
+1006 LIDVG
-1011 ELNGVFHVQK
+1011 VLDEEISVDK

-1031 EGAEARNSYELW
+1031 EGTEARNSYELW
-1043 VYPKKALEKKGIIIA
+1043 VYPKKTLEKKGVIIA
-1058 RDLNQE
+1058 KDLNQE

-1086 AADDTLSQAE
+1086 AADDTLSQAD

-1135 LTNPNHPIFKGFPTE
+1135 LTNPEHPIFKGFPTE

-1230 YMRSV
+1230 YMRSA
-1235 DFNPQVEM
+1235 DFNPSAEITVDE
-1243 TASDLLKTLKE
+1243 LKKKLAEK
-1254 EPRKVSL
+1254 PRQVSL

>member
-1 MQYPLISEYMAAIRD
+1 MRKI
-16 AHDNLDQLSHLV
+16 V
-28 PVMDK
+28 
-33 YGEPYRSGGAFA
+33 
-45 VVFRMQDEQTGKCY
+45 
-59 ALKCFTEEQEGR
+59 
-71 AEAYRQI
+71 
-78 AEELEFVD
+78 
-86 SSYVTSVKYLENE
+86 
-99 LFVDSSCD
+99 
-107 DDEFPVLLMDWVE
+107 
-120 GDTMEAYI
+120 
-128 AAHHG
+128 
-133 DSHAMSMLCYRFCKL
+133 
-148 AAWLSSQ
+148 
-155 PFAHGDIKP
+155 
-164 DNIMV
+164 
-169 RPDGTL
+169 
-175 TLVDY
+175 
-180 DGMFVPAMKGQP
+180 
-192 SPTIGTKDFSHPL
+192 
-205 RTINDFDETIDDFA
+205 
-219 LASIALSLK
+219 
-228 AISLDA
+228 
-234 SLLEQYGA
+234 
-242 PDRLLFSATD
+242 
-252 YLNLSTSTAFAAL
+252 
-265 QSLLADED
+265 
-273 MQTLLS
+273 
-279 MFLLANAKKDL
+279 
-290 SMCSFRLF
+290 
-298 SVQKPKEEEVW
+298 
-309 STEVTKEDLENVVE
+309 
-323 DEFGVKY
+323 
-330 SKDWKRLLRAPKEL
+330 
-344 RGEYAIREG
+344 
-353 VKAIGDNAFY
+353 
-363 NCNKLMKKTILIA
+363 LIA
-376 CLGLV
+376 
-381 SLGLQAQSISLAGE
+381 SLGLMSLSMQAQSISLAGE
-395 WNVELGKSGSAFAKG
+395 WQVELGESKSAFAKG
-410 KRASQG
+410 KRMVTDA
-416 EVKRAILPGTID
+416 VKRAILPGTID

-520 DNGRGVPDQVYGSSH
+520 DNGRGVPEQVYGSSH

-559 ERRVKKQRS
+559 ERRVK
-568 ASEGKANSNVLP
+568 NSNVMP
-580 DFAKDFHIEGAHFY
+580 DFAKDFHIKGAHFY

-653 ADSLGIYLQPEL
+653 ADSLEIYLQPEL

-921 VVPLLEMKK
+921 VVPLLEVEK
-930 FCFVDGEK
+930 FCFEDGEK

-950 SSLKGKKLKWHLVA
+950 SSLYGKKLKWKIGDA
-964 ENGLFCMDDGTFS
+964 
-977 TKDGEVRK
+977 
-985 NVGGLM
+985 
-991 AEDEGVLNIFSYDEG
+991 EGVMNIFTYDEG
-1006 LVEVG
+1006 LIDVG
-1011 ELNGVFHVQK
+1011 VLDEEISVDK

-1031 EGAEARNSYELW
+1031 EGTEARNSYELW
-1043 VYPKKALEKKGIIIA
+1043 VYPKKVLEKKGVIIA
-1058 RDLNQE
+1058 KDLNQE

-1086 AADDTLSQAE
+1086 AADDTLSQADNTLLQAD

-1135 LTNPNHPIFKGFPTE
+1135 LTNPEHPIFKGFPTE

-1211 LEKAAK
+1211 LEKAAQ

-1230 YMRSV
+1230 YMRSA
-1235 DFNPQVEM
+1235 DFNPSSEISVDE
-1243 TASDLLKTLKE
+1243 LKKKLAEK
-1254 EPRKVSL
+1254 PRQVSL

>member
-1 MQYPLISEYMAAIRD
+1 MRRI
-16 AHDNLDQLSHLV
+16 
-28 PVMDK
+28 
-33 YGEPYRSGGAFA
+33 
-45 VVFRMQDEQTGKCY
+45 VF
-59 ALKCFTEEQEGR
+59 
-71 AEAYRQI
+71 I
-78 AEELEFVD
+78 A
-86 SSYVTSVKYLENE
+86 
-99 LFVDSSCD
+99 
-107 DDEFPVLLMDWVE
+107 
-120 GDTMEAYI
+120 
-128 AAHHG
+128 
-133 DSHAMSMLCYRFCKL
+133 
-148 AAWLSSQ
+148 
-155 PFAHGDIKP
+155 
-164 DNIMV
+164 
-169 RPDGTL
+169 
-175 TLVDY
+175 
-180 DGMFVPAMKGQP
+180 
-192 SPTIGTKDFSHPL
+192 
-205 RTINDFDETIDDFA
+205 
-219 LASIALSLK
+219 
-228 AISLDA
+228 
-234 SLLEQYGA
+234 
-242 PDRLLFSATD
+242 
-252 YLNLSTSTAFAAL
+252 
-265 QSLLADED
+265 
-273 MQTLLS
+273 
-279 MFLLANAKKDL
+279 
-290 SMCSFRLF
+290 
-298 SVQKPKEEEVW
+298 
-309 STEVTKEDLENVVE
+309 
-323 DEFGVKY
+323 
-330 SKDWKRLLRAPKEL
+330 
-344 RGEYAIREG
+344 
-353 VKAIGDNAFY
+353 
-363 NCNKLMKKTILIA
+363 
-376 CLGLV
+376 
-381 SLGLQAQSISLAGE
+381 SLGLMSLSMQAQSISLAGE
-395 WNVELGKSGSAFAKG
+395 WQVELGESKSAFAKG
-410 KRASQG
+410 KRMVTDAA
-416 EVKRAILPGTID
+416 KRAILPGTID

-464 KDWKKKPVEL
+464 KNWKKKPVEL

-520 DNGRGVPDQVYGSSH
+520 DNGRGVPEQVYGSSH

-541 QTNWNGIIGE
+541 QTNWNGIIGRIE
-551 IRLEVKSE
+551 LQLASSVEG
-559 ERRVKKQRS
+559 RS
-568 ASEGKANSNVLP
+568 AEIPAGVIPSRSVASPTTLQMP
-580 DFAKDFHIEGAHFY
+580 DFAKDFHIEGAHFF

-605 HDAAVWPLTGHVEMS
+605 HDAAVWPLTGHVDMS
-620 VEGWMKYLGTCKEY
+620 VEGWMKYLGTCKGY

-751 TTCRIGGEGWGKY
+751 TTCRIGGEEWGKY

-921 VVPLLEMKK
+921 VVPLLEVEK
-930 FCFVDGEK
+930 FCFEDGEK

-950 SSLKGKKLKWHLVA
+950 SSLYGKKLKWKIGDA
-964 ENGLFCMDDGTFS
+964 
-977 TKDGEVRK
+977 
-985 NVGGLM
+985 
-991 AEDEGVLNIFSYDEG
+991 EGVMNIFTYDEG
-1006 LVEVG
+1006 LVDVG
-1011 ELNGVFHVQK
+1011 VLDEAISVDE
-1021 PTKLLLTLNI
+1021 PTKLLFTLNI
-1031 EGAEARNSYELW
+1031 EGTEARNSYELW
-1043 VYPKKALEKKGIIIA
+1043 IYPKKALEKKGVIIA
-1058 RDLNQE
+1058 KDLNQE

-1079 TASSHFV
+1079 T
-1086 AADDTLSQAE
+1086 D

-1135 LTNPNHPIFKGFPTE
+1135 LTNPEHPIFKGFPTE

-1158 PVIKESH
+1158 PIIKESH

-1177 PIVQVIDNIERNHK
+1177 PVVQVIDNIERNHK

-1211 LEKAAK
+1211 LEKAAQ

-1230 YMRSV
+1230 YMRSA
-1235 DFNPQVEM
+1235 DFNPFSEITVDE
-1243 TASDLLKTLKE
+1243 LKKKLAEK
-1254 EPRKVSL
+1254 PRQVSL

>member
-1 MQYPLISEYMAAIRD
+1 
-16 AHDNLDQLSHLV
+16 
-28 PVMDK
+28 
-33 YGEPYRSGGAFA
+33 
-45 VVFRMQDEQTGKCY
+45 
-59 ALKCFTEEQEGR
+59 
-71 AEAYRQI
+71 
-78 AEELEFVD
+78 
-86 SSYVTSVKYLENE
+86 
-99 LFVDSSCD
+99 
-107 DDEFPVLLMDWVE
+107 
-120 GDTMEAYI
+120 
-128 AAHHG
+128 
-133 DSHAMSMLCYRFCKL
+133 
-148 AAWLSSQ
+148 
-155 PFAHGDIKP
+155 
-164 DNIMV
+164 
-169 RPDGTL
+169 
-175 TLVDY
+175 
-180 DGMFVPAMKGQP
+180 
-192 SPTIGTKDFSHPL
+192 
-205 RTINDFDETIDDFA
+205 
-219 LASIALSLK
+219 
-228 AISLDA
+228 
-234 SLLEQYGA
+234 
-242 PDRLLFSATD
+242 
-252 YLNLSTSTAFAAL
+252 
-265 QSLLADED
+265 
-273 MQTLLS
+273 
-279 MFLLANAKKDL
+279 
-290 SMCSFRLF
+290 
-298 SVQKPKEEEVW
+298 
-309 STEVTKEDLENVVE
+309 
-323 DEFGVKY
+323 
-330 SKDWKRLLRAPKEL
+330 
-344 RGEYAIREG
+344 
-353 VKAIGDNAFY
+353 
-363 NCNKLMKKTILIA
+363 MKKSILIA

-395 WNVELGKSGSAFAKG
+395 WNVELGKSGSAFAKS
-410 KRASQG
+410 KRASHG

-474 FLERTRPT
+474 FLERARPT

-520 DNGRGVPDQVYGSSH
+520 DNGKGVPDQVYGSSH

-559 ERRVKKQRS
+559 KRGVKKQRS
-568 ASEGKANSNVLP
+568 VSEGKANSNVLP
-580 DFAKDFHIEGAHFY
+580 DFAKDFHIKGTHFY

-671 DKKDERLMAFLHQEG
+671 DKKDERLMVFLHQEG

-751 TTCRIGGEGWGKY
+751 TTCRIGGEEWGKY

-900 DAFMESKGITTPEEW
+900 DAFMESKGITTSEEW

-950 SSLKGKKLKWHLVA
+950 SSLYGKKLKWKIGDA
-964 ENGLFCMDDGTFS
+964 
-977 TKDGEVRK
+977 
-985 NVGGLM
+985 
-991 AEDEGVLNIFSYDEG
+991 EGVMNIFTYDEG
-1006 LVEVG
+1006 LIDVG
-1011 ELNGVFHVQK
+1011 VLDEEISADK
-1021 PTKLLLTLNI
+1021 PTKLNVSLNI
-1031 EGAEARNSYELW
+1031 EETEARNSYELW
-1043 VYPKKALEKKGIIIA
+1043 VYPKKALEKKGVIIA
-1058 RDLNQE
+1058 KDLNE
-1064 VVKVLEKGGKVLWMP
+1064 KVVKVLEHGGKVLWMP

-1086 AADDTLSQAE
+1086 AADDTLSQVD

-1135 LTNPNHPIFKGFPTE
+1135 LTNPEHPIFKGFPTE

-1201 AGKLLVCMSD
+1201 AGKLLVCMSN
-1211 LEKAAK
+1211 LEKAAR

-1230 YMRSV
+1230 YMRSA
-1235 DFNPQVEM
+1235 DFNPSAEITV
-1243 TASDLLKTLKE
+1243 DKLKKKLAEK
-1254 EPRKVSL
+1254 PRQVSL

>member
-1 MQYPLISEYMAAIRD
+1 
-16 AHDNLDQLSHLV
+16 
-28 PVMDK
+28 
-33 YGEPYRSGGAFA
+33 
-45 VVFRMQDEQTGKCY
+45 
-59 ALKCFTEEQEGR
+59 
-71 AEAYRQI
+71 
-78 AEELEFVD
+78 
-86 SSYVTSVKYLENE
+86 
-99 LFVDSSCD
+99 
-107 DDEFPVLLMDWVE
+107 
-120 GDTMEAYI
+120 
-128 AAHHG
+128 
-133 DSHAMSMLCYRFCKL
+133 
-148 AAWLSSQ
+148 
-155 PFAHGDIKP
+155 
-164 DNIMV
+164 
-169 RPDGTL
+169 
-175 TLVDY
+175 
-180 DGMFVPAMKGQP
+180 
-192 SPTIGTKDFSHPL
+192 
-205 RTINDFDETIDDFA
+205 
-219 LASIALSLK
+219 
-228 AISLDA
+228 
-234 SLLEQYGA
+234 
-242 PDRLLFSATD
+242 
-252 YLNLSTSTAFAAL
+252 
-265 QSLLADED
+265 
-273 MQTLLS
+273 
-279 MFLLANAKKDL
+279 
-290 SMCSFRLF
+290 
-298 SVQKPKEEEVW
+298 
-309 STEVTKEDLENVVE
+309 
-323 DEFGVKY
+323 
-330 SKDWKRLLRAPKEL
+330 
-344 RGEYAIREG
+344 
-353 VKAIGDNAFY
+353 
-363 NCNKLMKKTILIA
+363 MKKTILIA

-395 WNVELGKSGSAFAKG
+395 WNVELGKSGSAFAKS

-416 EVKRAILPGTID
+416 EEKRAILPGTID

-493 CNFISTPQR
+493 CSFISTPQR

-508 VKPGKHLLEIVV
+508 VKRGKHLLEIVV
-520 DNGRGVPDQVYGSSH
+520 DNGRGVPEQVYGSSH

-541 QTNWNGIIGE
+541 QTNWNGIIGRIE
-551 IRLEVKSE
+551 LQLASSVESKSAE
-559 ERRVKKQRS
+559 TLTGAIPSRS
-568 ASEGKANSNVLP
+568 VASPSALQMP

-605 HDAAVWPLTGHVEMS
+605 HDAAVWPLTGHVEMG

-671 DKKDERLMAFLHQEG
+671 DKKDERLIAFLHQEG
-686 ENILREYGHHPSF
+686 VNILREYGHHPSF

-930 FCFVDGEK
+930 FCFEDGEK

-950 SSLKGKKLKWHLVA
+950 TSLYGKKLMWKIGDA
-964 ENGLFCMDDGTFS
+964 
-977 TKDGEVRK
+977 
-985 NVGGLM
+985 
-991 AEDEGVLNIFSYDEG
+991 EGVMNIFTYDEG
-1006 LVEVG
+1006 LIDVG
-1011 ELNGVFHVQK
+1011 ILDEEISADKPAKLNVS
-1021 PTKLLLTLNI
+1021 LNI
-1031 EGAEARNSYELW
+1031 EGTEARNSYELW

-1079 TASSHFV
+1079 DS
-1086 AADDTLSQAE
+1086 L
-1096 NATPYT
+1096 PYT

-1126 KVSPGTLGI
+1126 KASPGTLGI
-1135 LTNPNHPIFKGFPTE
+1135 LTNPEYPIFKGFPTE

-1230 YMRSV
+1230 YMRSA
-1235 DFNPQVEM
+1235 DFNPSAEITVDE
-1243 TASDLLKTLKE
+1243 LKKKLAEK
-1254 EPRKVSL
+1254 PRQVSL

>member
-1 MQYPLISEYMAAIRD
+1 
-16 AHDNLDQLSHLV
+16 
-28 PVMDK
+28 
-33 YGEPYRSGGAFA
+33 
-45 VVFRMQDEQTGKCY
+45 
-59 ALKCFTEEQEGR
+59 
-71 AEAYRQI
+71 
-78 AEELEFVD
+78 
-86 SSYVTSVKYLENE
+86 
-99 LFVDSSCD
+99 
-107 DDEFPVLLMDWVE
+107 
-120 GDTMEAYI
+120 
-128 AAHHG
+128 
-133 DSHAMSMLCYRFCKL
+133 
-148 AAWLSSQ
+148 
-155 PFAHGDIKP
+155 
-164 DNIMV
+164 
-169 RPDGTL
+169 
-175 TLVDY
+175 
-180 DGMFVPAMKGQP
+180 
-192 SPTIGTKDFSHPL
+192 
-205 RTINDFDETIDDFA
+205 
-219 LASIALSLK
+219 
-228 AISLDA
+228 
-234 SLLEQYGA
+234 
-242 PDRLLFSATD
+242 
-252 YLNLSTSTAFAAL
+252 
-265 QSLLADED
+265 
-273 MQTLLS
+273 
-279 MFLLANAKKDL
+279 
-290 SMCSFRLF
+290 
-298 SVQKPKEEEVW
+298 
-309 STEVTKEDLENVVE
+309 
-323 DEFGVKY
+323 
-330 SKDWKRLLRAPKEL
+330 
-344 RGEYAIREG
+344 
-353 VKAIGDNAFY
+353 
-363 NCNKLMKKTILIA
+363 MKKSILIA

-395 WNVELGKSGSAFAKG
+395 WNVELGKSGSAFAKS
-410 KRASQG
+410 KRASHG

-428 TNHLGFAPKDT
+428 MNHLGFAPKDT

-508 VKPGKHLLEIVV
+508 VKPGKHFLEIVV
-520 DNGRGVPDQVYGSSH
+520 DNGRGVPEQVYGSSH

-559 ERRVKKQRS
+559 ERGVKKQRS
-568 ASEGKANSNVLP
+568 VSEGKANSNVLP
-580 DFAKDFHIEGAHFY
+580 DFAKDFHIEGTHFY

-605 HDAAVWPLTGHVEMS
+605 HDAAVWSLTGHVEMS

-821 MKKYTGVLHPYNFE
+821 IKKYTGVLHPYNFE
-835 VFRRRLAAAGMLS
+835 AFHRRLAAAGMLS

-930 FCFVDGEK
+930 FCFEDGEK

-950 SSLKGKKLKWHLVA
+950 SSLYGKKLKWKIGDA
-964 ENGLFCMDDGTFS
+964 
-977 TKDGEVRK
+977 
-985 NVGGLM
+985 
-991 AEDEGVLNIFSYDEG
+991 EGVMNIFTYDEG
-1006 LVEVG
+1006 LIDVG
-1011 ELNGVFHVQK
+1011 VLDEEISADK
-1021 PTKLLLTLNI
+1021 PTKLNVSLNI
-1031 EGAEARNSYELW
+1031 EETEARNSYEFW
-1043 VYPKKALEKKGIIIA
+1043 VYPKKALEKKGVIIA
-1058 RDLNQE
+1058 KDLNE
-1064 VVKVLEKGGKVLWMP
+1064 KVVKVLEHGGKVLWMP

-1086 AADDTLSQAE
+1086 AADDTLLQAD

-1135 LTNPNHPIFKGFPTE
+1135 LTNPEHPIFKGFPTE

-1201 AGKLLVCMSD
+1201 AGKLLVCMSN
-1211 LEKAAK
+1211 LEKAAR

-1230 YMRSV
+1230 YMRSA
-1235 DFNPQVEM
+1235 DFNPSAEITVDE
-1243 TASDLLKTLKE
+1243 LKKKLAEK
-1254 EPRKVSL
+1254 PRQVSL

>member
-1 MQYPLISEYMAAIRD
+1 
-16 AHDNLDQLSHLV
+16 
-28 PVMDK
+28 
-33 YGEPYRSGGAFA
+33 
-45 VVFRMQDEQTGKCY
+45 
-59 ALKCFTEEQEGR
+59 
-71 AEAYRQI
+71 
-78 AEELEFVD
+78 
-86 SSYVTSVKYLENE
+86 
-99 LFVDSSCD
+99 
-107 DDEFPVLLMDWVE
+107 
-120 GDTMEAYI
+120 
-128 AAHHG
+128 
-133 DSHAMSMLCYRFCKL
+133 
-148 AAWLSSQ
+148 
-155 PFAHGDIKP
+155 
-164 DNIMV
+164 
-169 RPDGTL
+169 
-175 TLVDY
+175 
-180 DGMFVPAMKGQP
+180 
-192 SPTIGTKDFSHPL
+192 
-205 RTINDFDETIDDFA
+205 
-219 LASIALSLK
+219 
-228 AISLDA
+228 
-234 SLLEQYGA
+234 
-242 PDRLLFSATD
+242 
-252 YLNLSTSTAFAAL
+252 
-265 QSLLADED
+265 
-273 MQTLLS
+273 
-279 MFLLANAKKDL
+279 
-290 SMCSFRLF
+290 
-298 SVQKPKEEEVW
+298 
-309 STEVTKEDLENVVE
+309 
-323 DEFGVKY
+323 
-330 SKDWKRLLRAPKEL
+330 
-344 RGEYAIREG
+344 
-353 VKAIGDNAFY
+353 
-363 NCNKLMKKTILIA
+363 MKKTILIA

-395 WNVELGKSGSAFAKG
+395 WNVELGKSGSAFAKS

-520 DNGRGVPDQVYGSSH
+520 DNGRGVPEQVYGSSH

-541 QTNWNGIIGE
+541 QTNWNGIIGRIE
-551 IRLEVKSE
+551 LQLASSTNCKSTE
-559 ERRVKKQRS
+559 MLAGAISSCSVASPS
-568 ASEGKANSNVLP
+568 ALQMP

-671 DKKDERLMAFLHQEG
+671 DKKDEKLMTFLHQEG
-686 ENILREYGHHPSF
+686 VNILREYGHHPSF

-930 FCFVDGEK
+930 FCFEDGEK

-950 SSLKGKKLKWHLVA
+950 TSLYGKKLMWKIGDA
-964 ENGLFCMDDGTFS
+964 
-977 TKDGEVRK
+977 
-985 NVGGLM
+985 
-991 AEDEGVLNIFSYDEG
+991 EGVMNIFTYDEG
-1006 LVEVG
+1006 LIDVG
-1011 ELNGVFHVQK
+1011 ILDEEISADKPAKLNVS
-1021 PTKLLLTLNI
+1021 LNI
-1031 EGAEARNSYELW
+1031 EGTEARNSYELW

-1079 TASSHFV
+1079 DS
-1086 AADDTLSQAE
+1086 L
-1096 NATPYT
+1096 PYT

-1135 LTNPNHPIFKGFPTE
+1135 LTNPEHPIFKGFPTE

-1230 YMRSV
+1230 YMRSADFDPSAEITV
-1235 DFNPQVEM
+1235 DE
-1243 TASDLLKTLKE
+1243 LKKKLAEK
-1254 EPRKVSL
+1254 PRQVSL

>member
-1 MQYPLISEYMAAIRD
+1 MRRIVLI
-16 AHDNLDQLSHLV
+16 
-28 PVMDK
+28 
-33 YGEPYRSGGAFA
+33 
-45 VVFRMQDEQTGKCY
+45 
-59 ALKCFTEEQEGR
+59 
-71 AEAYRQI
+71 
-78 AEELEFVD
+78 
-86 SSYVTSVKYLENE
+86 
-99 LFVDSSCD
+99 
-107 DDEFPVLLMDWVE
+107 
-120 GDTMEAYI
+120 
-128 AAHHG
+128 
-133 DSHAMSMLCYRFCKL
+133 
-148 AAWLSSQ
+148 
-155 PFAHGDIKP
+155 
-164 DNIMV
+164 
-169 RPDGTL
+169 
-175 TLVDY
+175 
-180 DGMFVPAMKGQP
+180 
-192 SPTIGTKDFSHPL
+192 
-205 RTINDFDETIDDFA
+205 
-219 LASIALSLK
+219 
-228 AISLDA
+228 
-234 SLLEQYGA
+234 
-242 PDRLLFSATD
+242 
-252 YLNLSTSTAFAAL
+252 
-265 QSLLADED
+265 
-273 MQTLLS
+273 
-279 MFLLANAKKDL
+279 
-290 SMCSFRLF
+290 
-298 SVQKPKEEEVW
+298 
-309 STEVTKEDLENVVE
+309 
-323 DEFGVKY
+323 
-330 SKDWKRLLRAPKEL
+330 
-344 RGEYAIREG
+344 
-353 VKAIGDNAFY
+353 
-363 NCNKLMKKTILIA
+363 
-376 CLGLV
+376 V
-381 SLGLQAQSISLAGE
+381 SLGLMSLSMQAQSISLAGE
-395 WNVELGKSGSAFAKG
+395 WNVELEKSGSAFSKS

-416 EVKRAILPGTID
+416 EVNRAILPGTID

-551 IRLEVKSE
+551 IRLKVKSE
-559 ERRVKKQRS
+559 ERSVKKQRS

-930 FCFVDGEK
+930 FCFEDGEK

-950 SSLKGKKLKWHLVA
+950 TSLYGKKLMWKIGDA
-964 ENGLFCMDDGTFS
+964 
-977 TKDGEVRK
+977 
-985 NVGGLM
+985 
-991 AEDEGVLNIFSYDEG
+991 EGVMNIFTYDEG
-1006 LVEVG
+1006 LIDVG
-1011 ELNGVFHVQK
+1011 ILDEEISADKPAKLNVS
-1021 PTKLLLTLNI
+1021 LNI
-1031 EGAEARNSYELW
+1031 EGTEARNSYELW

-1086 AADDTLSQAE
+1086 AADDTLSQAD

-1135 LTNPNHPIFKGFPTE
+1135 LTNPEHPIFKGFPTE

-1230 YMRSV
+1230 YMRSA
-1235 DFNPQVEM
+1235 DFNPSAEITVDE
-1243 TASDLLKTLKE
+1243 LKKKLAEK
-1254 EPRKVSL
+1254 PRQVSL

>member
-1 MQYPLISEYMAAIRD
+1 
-16 AHDNLDQLSHLV
+16 
-28 PVMDK
+28 
-33 YGEPYRSGGAFA
+33 
-45 VVFRMQDEQTGKCY
+45 
-59 ALKCFTEEQEGR
+59 
-71 AEAYRQI
+71 
-78 AEELEFVD
+78 
-86 SSYVTSVKYLENE
+86 
-99 LFVDSSCD
+99 
-107 DDEFPVLLMDWVE
+107 
-120 GDTMEAYI
+120 
-128 AAHHG
+128 
-133 DSHAMSMLCYRFCKL
+133 
-148 AAWLSSQ
+148 
-155 PFAHGDIKP
+155 
-164 DNIMV
+164 
-169 RPDGTL
+169 
-175 TLVDY
+175 
-180 DGMFVPAMKGQP
+180 
-192 SPTIGTKDFSHPL
+192 
-205 RTINDFDETIDDFA
+205 
-219 LASIALSLK
+219 
-228 AISLDA
+228 
-234 SLLEQYGA
+234 
-242 PDRLLFSATD
+242 
-252 YLNLSTSTAFAAL
+252 
-265 QSLLADED
+265 
-273 MQTLLS
+273 
-279 MFLLANAKKDL
+279 
-290 SMCSFRLF
+290 
-298 SVQKPKEEEVW
+298 
-309 STEVTKEDLENVVE
+309 
-323 DEFGVKY
+323 
-330 SKDWKRLLRAPKEL
+330 
-344 RGEYAIREG
+344 
-353 VKAIGDNAFY
+353 
-363 NCNKLMKKTILIA
+363 MKKTILIV

-381 SLGLQAQSISLAGE
+381 SLGLQAQGISLAGE

-416 EVKRAILPGTID
+416 EMKRAILPGTID
-428 TNHLGFAPKDT
+428 TNRLGFAPKDT

-520 DNGRGVPDQVYGSSH
+520 DNGRGVPEQVYGSSH

-559 ERRVKKQRS
+559 ERRVK
-568 ASEGKANSNVLP
+568 NSNVLP
-580 DFAKDFHIEGAHFY
+580 DFAKDFHIKGAHFY

-711 IDKMKEFVDD
+711 IDKMKELVDD

-821 MKKYTGVLHPYNFE
+821 IKKYTGVLHPYNFE

-870 MDLRTRNMAGFQLLD
+870 MDLRTKNMAGFQLLD
-885 IQDYPGQGSAFVGIL
+885 IHDYPGQGSAFVGIL

-930 FCFVDGEK
+930 FCFEDGEK

-950 SSLKGKKLKWHLVA
+950 TSLYGKKLMWKIGDA
-964 ENGLFCMDDGTFS
+964 
-977 TKDGEVRK
+977 
-985 NVGGLM
+985 
-991 AEDEGVLNIFSYDEG
+991 EGVMNIFTYDEG
-1006 LVEVG
+1006 LIDVG
-1011 ELNGVFHVQK
+1011 ILDEEISADKPAKLNVS
-1021 PTKLLLTLNI
+1021 LNI
-1031 EGAEARNSYELW
+1031 EGTEARNSYELW

-1079 TASSHFV
+1079 DS
-1086 AADDTLSQAE
+1086 L
-1096 NATPYT
+1096 PYT

-1135 LTNPNHPIFKGFPTE
+1135 LTNPEHPIFKGFPTE

-1230 YMRSV
+1230 YMRSA
-1235 DFNPQVEM
+1235 DFNPSAEITVDE
-1243 TASDLLKTLKE
+1243 LKKKLAEK
-1254 EPRKVSL
+1254 PRQVSL

>member
-1 MQYPLISEYMAAIRD
+1 
-16 AHDNLDQLSHLV
+16 
-28 PVMDK
+28 
-33 YGEPYRSGGAFA
+33 
-45 VVFRMQDEQTGKCY
+45 
-59 ALKCFTEEQEGR
+59 
-71 AEAYRQI
+71 
-78 AEELEFVD
+78 
-86 SSYVTSVKYLENE
+86 
-99 LFVDSSCD
+99 
-107 DDEFPVLLMDWVE
+107 
-120 GDTMEAYI
+120 
-128 AAHHG
+128 
-133 DSHAMSMLCYRFCKL
+133 
-148 AAWLSSQ
+148 
-155 PFAHGDIKP
+155 
-164 DNIMV
+164 
-169 RPDGTL
+169 
-175 TLVDY
+175 
-180 DGMFVPAMKGQP
+180 
-192 SPTIGTKDFSHPL
+192 
-205 RTINDFDETIDDFA
+205 
-219 LASIALSLK
+219 
-228 AISLDA
+228 
-234 SLLEQYGA
+234 
-242 PDRLLFSATD
+242 
-252 YLNLSTSTAFAAL
+252 
-265 QSLLADED
+265 
-273 MQTLLS
+273 
-279 MFLLANAKKDL
+279 
-290 SMCSFRLF
+290 
-298 SVQKPKEEEVW
+298 
-309 STEVTKEDLENVVE
+309 
-323 DEFGVKY
+323 
-330 SKDWKRLLRAPKEL
+330 
-344 RGEYAIREG
+344 
-353 VKAIGDNAFY
+353 
-363 NCNKLMKKTILIA
+363 MKKSILIA

-395 WNVELGKSGSAFAKG
+395 WNVELGKSGSAFAKS

-508 VKPGKHLLEIVV
+508 VKPGKHFLEIVV

-541 QTNWNGIIGE
+541 QTNWNGIIGRIE
-551 IRLEVKSE
+551 LQLASSVESKSAE
-559 ERRVKKQRS
+559 TLTGAIPCRS
-568 ASEGKANSNVLP
+568 VASPTALQMP
-580 DFAKDFHIEGAHFY
+580 DFAKDFHIKGAHFY

-605 HDAAVWPLTGHVEMS
+605 HDAAVWPLTGHVEMG

-778 DGGMINH
+778 DGGRINH

-921 VVPLLEMKK
+921 VVPLLVTDRFCYEENDTMKA
-930 FCFVDGEK
+930 K
-938 IQAKVKVANYGG
+938 IQIANYGG
-950 SSLKGKKLKWHLVA
+950 ESLKGKKVEWKLDYAKDERYPNESSVA
-964 ENGLFCMDDGTFS
+964 ETLTHLNQPSPLTQGEITIHTDEEGWIDVGEIVHKMKVKANGIDDG
-977 TKDGEVRK
+977 DGKCLDVYVGSRK
-985 NVGGLM
+985 LTLSLYIY
-991 AEDEGVLNIFSYDEG
+991 EGELDATRYSNSYD
-1006 LVEVG
+1006 
-1011 ELNGVFHVQK
+1011 
-1021 PTKLLLTLNI
+1021 
-1031 EGAEARNSYELW
+1031 LW
-1043 VYPKKALEKKGIIIA
+1043 VYTTPKNIDYLKKQVVIA
-1058 RDLNQE
+1058 KDLTSD
-1064 VVKVLEKGGKVLWMP
+1064 VVKKLEKGAKVLWLP
-1079 TASSHFV
+1079 TTSSHFV
-1086 AADDTLSQAE
+1086 AADDTLSQSD

-1135 LTNPNHPIFKGFPTE
+1135 LTNPEHPIFKGFPTE

-1158 PVIKESH
+1158 PIIKESH

-1177 PIVQVIDNIERNHK
+1177 PVVQVIDNIERNHK

-1201 AGKLLVCMSD
+1201 AGKLLICMSD

-1217 YPEGKAFYQSVID
+1217 YPEGRAFYESVLGYMQSD
-1230 YMRSV
+1230 E
-1235 DFNPQVEM
+1235 FNPAAEITM
-1243 TASDLLKTLKE
+1243 DELKKKLAEK
-1254 EPRKVSL
+1254 PRQVSL

>member
-1 MQYPLISEYMAAIRD
+1 
-16 AHDNLDQLSHLV
+16 
-28 PVMDK
+28 
-33 YGEPYRSGGAFA
+33 
-45 VVFRMQDEQTGKCY
+45 
-59 ALKCFTEEQEGR
+59 
-71 AEAYRQI
+71 
-78 AEELEFVD
+78 
-86 SSYVTSVKYLENE
+86 
-99 LFVDSSCD
+99 
-107 DDEFPVLLMDWVE
+107 
-120 GDTMEAYI
+120 
-128 AAHHG
+128 
-133 DSHAMSMLCYRFCKL
+133 
-148 AAWLSSQ
+148 
-155 PFAHGDIKP
+155 
-164 DNIMV
+164 
-169 RPDGTL
+169 
-175 TLVDY
+175 
-180 DGMFVPAMKGQP
+180 
-192 SPTIGTKDFSHPL
+192 
-205 RTINDFDETIDDFA
+205 
-219 LASIALSLK
+219 
-228 AISLDA
+228 
-234 SLLEQYGA
+234 
-242 PDRLLFSATD
+242 
-252 YLNLSTSTAFAAL
+252 
-265 QSLLADED
+265 
-273 MQTLLS
+273 
-279 MFLLANAKKDL
+279 
-290 SMCSFRLF
+290 
-298 SVQKPKEEEVW
+298 
-309 STEVTKEDLENVVE
+309 
-323 DEFGVKY
+323 
-330 SKDWKRLLRAPKEL
+330 
-344 RGEYAIREG
+344 
-353 VKAIGDNAFY
+353 
-363 NCNKLMKKTILIA
+363 MKKSILIA

-395 WNVELGKSGSAFAKG
+395 WNVELGKSGSAFAKS

-559 ERRVKKQRS
+559 ERGVKKQRS
-568 ASEGKANSNVLP
+568 VSEGKANSNVLP
-580 DFAKDFHIEGAHFY
+580 DFAKDFHIEGTHFY

-605 HDAAVWPLTGHVEMS
+605 HDAAVWSLTGHVEMS

-835 VFRRRLAAAGMLS
+835 VFRHRLAAAGMLS

-921 VVPLLEMKK
+921 VVPLLEVEK
-930 FCFVDGEK
+930 FCFEDGEK
-938 IQAKVKVANYGG
+938 IQAKVKVTNYGG
-950 SSLKGKKLKWHLVA
+950 SSLYGKKLKWKIGDA
-964 ENGLFCMDDGTFS
+964 
-977 TKDGEVRK
+977 
-985 NVGGLM
+985 
-991 AEDEGVLNIFSYDEG
+991 EGVMNIFTYDEG
-1006 LVEVG
+1006 LIDVG
-1011 ELNGVFHVQK
+1011 VLDEEISADK
-1021 PTKLLLTLNI
+1021 PTKLNVSLNI
-1031 EGAEARNSYELW
+1031 EETEARNSYEFW
-1043 VYPKKALEKKGIIIA
+1043 VYPKKALEKKGVIIA
-1058 RDLNQE
+1058 KDLNE
-1064 VVKVLEKGGKVLWMP
+1064 KVVKVLEHGGKVLWMP

-1086 AADDTLSQAE
+1086 AADDTLLQAD

-1135 LTNPNHPIFKGFPTE
+1135 LTNPEHPIFKGFPTE

-1211 LEKAAK
+1211 LVKAAK

-1230 YMRSV
+1230 YMRSA
-1235 DFNPQVEM
+1235 DFNPSAEITVDE
-1243 TASDLLKTLKE
+1243 LKKKLAEK
-1254 EPRKVSL
+1254 PRQVSL